1 MSLIWMK
8 FCSRLGRAFFLHIIN
23 VSRRVSRGVECCEV
37 SFVDYASELPL
48 RLVTFSSILVNV
60 RFGSGYSG
68 TTNYVT
74 GIFPLKISFFFVLN
88 VFIDLLI

>member
-1 MSLIWMK
+1 
-8 FCSRLGRAFFLHIIN
+8 
-23 VSRRVSRGVECCEV
+23 
-37 SFVDYASELPL
+37 VDYASELPL